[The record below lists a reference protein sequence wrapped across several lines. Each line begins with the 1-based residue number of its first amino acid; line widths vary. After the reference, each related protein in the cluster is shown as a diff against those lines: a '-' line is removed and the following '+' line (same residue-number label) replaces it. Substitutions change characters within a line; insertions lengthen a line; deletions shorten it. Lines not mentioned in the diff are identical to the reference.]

1 MIQSE
6 DNRTEVSVQ
15 RLYTVYVGNDGEF
28 AAPIKVM
35 APNEHSARQRAMQ
48 YSQGNFTVT
57 DVEDKL
63 TPKSS

>member
-1 MIQSE
+1 MIKAE
-6 DNRTEVSVQ
+6 DTGTEVSVQ
-15 RLYTVYVGNDGEF
+15 RLYTVYIGDDGEF
-28 AAPIKVM
+28 TAPIKVM
-35 APNEHSARQRAMQ
+35 APNEHSAQQRAMQ